1 MTAFT
6 PSEKVFI
13 NATSFCLN
21 ESAGLESYSIETNR
35 GRKIS
40 SKRLVVDLMPCV
52 LPVGCRTPEQSKDL
66 LLIVALVENGYDG
79 LNYSDPIK
87 TVKNVVNRFYAYEGV
102 HKSVNLSIVQ
112 FESATDTGVI
122 IEDNIIGRGFFA
134 DQALA
139 FDYEADTLLTG
150 GSKLTVNIQASS
162 KIIQYKR
169 RYGKLVDLLS
179 NLGGIV

>member
-1 MTAFT
+1 
-6 PSEKVFI
+6 
-13 NATSFCLN
+13 
-21 ESAGLESYSIETNR
+21 
-35 GRKIS
+35 
-40 SKRLVVDLMPCV
+40 MPCV
-52 LPVGCRTPEQSKDL
+52 LPAGCRTAEQAKDL

-79 LNYSDPIK
+79 LSYSDPIK
-87 TVKNVVNRFYAYEGV
+87 TVKSTINRFYVYEGA
-102 HKSVNLSIVQ
+102 HKSVNISIVQ

-122 IEDNIIGRGFFA
+122 FEDYVTEKGFFA

-139 FDYEADTLLTG
+139 FDYDADALQTG